1 MRFLLPLLIALL
13 GSAQAQTTAQTT
25 AQGHEPS
32 WQAQLG
38 ERRFDFQAAD
48 GTRFALDVDARPK
61 PGAAPLQ
68 LGLQWQGEPLLL
80 RSEAALCHDLKSGH
94 PYPWRISVT
103 LAGRVFHGCGGEPA
117 ALLQASAWQAGDA
130 VRELRFEGDG
140 RFSAQLAC
148 NRLQGRYRIEAGA
161 LSLMPGP
168 MTRRAC
174 WGDGPQA
181 AENRVLEQLQ
191 RVWAFDLDA
200 QGRLQLRQ
208 TDGALLTLE
217 ALASTR

>member
-1 MRFLLPLLIALL
+1 
-13 GSAQAQTTAQTT
+13 
-25 AQGHEPS
+25 
-32 WQAQLG
+32 
-38 ERRFDFQAAD
+38 
-48 GTRFALDVDARPK
+48 
-61 PGAAPLQ
+61 
-68 LGLQWQGEPLLL
+68 
-80 RSEAALCHDLKSGH
+80 
-94 PYPWRISVT
+94 
-103 LAGRVFHGCGGEPA
+103 
-117 ALLQASAWQAGDA
+117 